1 MVQRL
6 SERAKTD
13 LALSRGGKEEK
24 GGRAHE
30 SKGKKKGTDQ
40 THTKGG
46 KREETL
52 RTWRGGGDR
61 GSPFSS
67 FLLFPFWRMK
77 KMGNGGVC
85 ALRLE
90 IPCAKKGPTIHFG
103 CCILPPPWC
112 RGRNFGRRGLLCLV
126 VPSQTTCAYKYS
138 RRQRCGDKEEGI

>member
-52 RTWRGGGDR
+52 RTWRGRTEDL
-61 GSPFSS
+61 F
-67 FLLFPFWRMK
+67 FLLFSPSLF
-77 KMGNGGVC
+77 GG
-85 ALRLE
+85 
-90 IPCAKKGPTIHFG
+90 
-103 CCILPPPWC
+103 
-112 RGRNFGRRGLLCLV
+112 
-126 VPSQTTCAYKYS
+126 
-138 RRQRCGDKEEGI
+138 